1 MIKRLRPFLA
11 KLSKREK
18 MAIGI
23 GIGFVGIFILVQ
35 MVVFPFIDARERL
48 QRRLVSHTESY
59 NEIRQLR
66 LKYLELQNRADN
78 SRTQI
83 DRRQRGFTLFSFL
96 DKLAGE
102 VGIKERITY
111 MKPSSTKQK
120 DTPYRLSLVEMK
132 LNGITMEQITRFL
145 YRIETS
151 PNIIHVQRLS
161 LNKKEEKEGLLNV
174 ILQVETFEI

>member
-1 MIKRLRPFLA
+1 MIKRLRPLLA
-11 KLSKREK
+11 KLSNREK

-23 GIGFVGIFILVQ
+23 GIGFVAIFILAQVA
-35 MVVFPFIDARERL
+35 FLPFLYARERL
-48 QRRLVSHTESY
+48 QRRLVSHTINY
-59 NEIRQLR
+59 TEIKQLR
-66 LKYLELQNRADN
+66 LKYLELQSRADN
-78 SRTQI
+78 SNKRFK
-83 DRRQRGFTLFSFL
+83 RRQRGFTLFSFL
-96 DKLAGE
+96 DKLAGQ

-132 LNGITMEQITRFL
+132 LNGITMEQITKFL

-151 PNIIHVQRLS
+151 QNMIHVRRLS

-174 ILQVETFEI
+174 ILQVETFEV

>member
-1 MIKRLRPFLA
+1 MIKRLRPLIA
-11 KLSKREK
+11 KLSNRE
-18 MAIGI
+18 MWAIGI
-23 GIGFVGIFILVQ
+23 GIGFVGIFVLVQ
-35 MVVFPFIDARERL
+35 VVIFPFMDTRERL
-48 QRRLVSHTESY
+48 ERRLVSHTRSY
-59 NEIRQLR
+59 HEIKQLR
-66 LKYLELQNRADN
+66 KKYLELQIRADN
-78 SRTQI
+78 SKTQI

-96 DKLAGE
+96 DKLAGQ

-132 LNGITMEQITRFL
+132 LNGITMEQITKFL

-151 PNIIHVQRLS
+151 QNMVHVQRLS

>member
-11 KLSKREK
+11 KLSNREK
-18 MAIGI
+18 MALGI
-23 GIGFVGIFILVQ
+23 GIGFIAIFILAQVAI
-35 MVVFPFIDARERL
+35 FPLIDARERL
-48 QRRLVSHTESY
+48 QRRLVSHTRSY
-59 NEIRQLR
+59 DEIKQLR

-78 SRTQI
+78 SKTQI
-83 DRRQRGFTLFSFL
+83 NRRQRGFTLFSFL

-111 MKPSSTKQK
+111 MKPSTTKQQ
-120 DTPYRLSLVEMK
+120 DTPYSLSLVEMK

-145 YRIETS
+145 YQIETS
-151 PNIIHVQRLS
+151 QNMIHVQRLS

-174 ILQVETFEI
+174 ILQVETFKI

>member
-1 MIKRLRPFLA
+1 MIKTLRPFLA
-11 KLSKREK
+11 KLSSREK
-18 MAIGI
+18 MAISI
-23 GIGFVGIFILVQ
+23 GIGFVVIFILAQVAF
-35 MVVFPFIDARERL
+35 FPFIDARERL
-48 QRRLVSHTESY
+48 QRKLVSHTI
-59 NEIRQLR
+59 NQTEIKQLR

-78 SRTQI
+78 SKTRFK
-83 DRRQRGFTLFSFL
+83 RRQRGFTLFSFL
-96 DKLAGE
+96 DKLAGQ

-151 PNIIHVQRLS
+151 QNMIHVRRLS
-161 LNKKEEKEGLLNV
+161 LNKKEEKEALLNV
-174 ILQVETFEI
+174 ILQVETFEV

>member
-11 KLSKREK
+11 KLSNREK

-35 MVVFPFIDARERL
+35 VIVFPFIDARERL
-48 QRRLVSHTESY
+48 QRKLVSHTRSY
-59 NEIRQLR
+59 DEIKQLR

-78 SRTQI
+78 SKTQI

-120 DTPYRLSLVEMK
+120 DTPYSLSLVEMK

-151 PNIIHVQRLS
+151 PNVIHVQRLS

>member
-11 KLSKREK
+11 KLSNREK
-18 MAIGI
+18 IAISI
-23 GIGFVGIFILVQ
+23 GIGFVGIFLLVQ
-35 MVVFPFIDARERL
+35 VAVFPFLDARERL
-48 QRRLVSHTESY
+48 QRRLVSHTRSY
-59 NEIRQLR
+59 DEIKQLR
-66 LKYLELQNRADN
+66 IKYLDLQTRTDN
-78 SRTQI
+78 SKKQI

-96 DKLAGE
+96 DKLAGQ

-120 DTPYRLSLVEMK
+120 DTPYSLSLVEMK
-132 LNGITMEQITRFL
+132 LNGITMEQITKFL

-151 PNIIHVQRLS
+151 PNMIHVQRLS

>member
-1 MIKRLRPFLA
+1 MW
-11 KLSKREK
+11 
-18 MAIGI
+18 AIGI
-23 GIGFVGIFILVQ
+23 GIGFVGIFVLVQ
-35 MVVFPFIDARERL
+35 VVIFPFMDARERL
-48 QRRLVSHTESY
+48 ERRLVSHTRSY
-59 NEIRQLR
+59 DEIKQLR
-66 LKYLELQNRADN
+66 KQYLGLQIRADN
-78 SRTQI
+78 SKTQI

-96 DKLAGE
+96 DKLAGQ

-132 LNGITMEQITRFL
+132 LNGITMEQITKFL

-151 PNIIHVQRLS
+151 QNMVHVQRLS

-174 ILQVETFEI
+174 ILQVETFEV

>member
-11 KLSKREK
+11 KLSNREK
-18 MAIGI
+18 IALSIGV
-23 GIGFVGIFILVQ
+23 GFVGIFVLVQ
-35 MVVFPFIDARERL
+35 LTVFPFVDARERL
-48 QRRLVSHTESY
+48 QRRLALHTRSY
-59 NEIRQLR
+59 DEIKQLR

-78 SRTQI
+78 SKIQFN
-83 DRRQRGFTLFSFL
+83 RRQRGFTLFSFL
-96 DKLAGE
+96 DKLAGQ

-120 DTPYRLSLVEMK
+120 DTPYSLSLVEMK

-151 PNIIHVQRLS
+151 PNMIHVRRLS
-161 LNKKEEKEGLLNV
+161 LNKKEEKEGLLDV
-174 ILQVETFEI
+174 ILQVETFEV

>member
-1 MIKRLRPFLA
+1 MIKMLRPFLA
-11 KLSKREK
+11 KLSNREK
-18 MAIGI
+18 LAIGI
-23 GIGFVGIFILVQ
+23 GIGFIGIFILVN
-35 MVVFPFIDARERL
+35 VAIFPFVDSRERL
-48 QRRLVSHTESY
+48 QRSLASHTKSY
-59 NEIRQLR
+59 NEIKQLR
-66 LKYLELQNRADN
+66 LEYLAMQNRADN
-78 SRTQI
+78 SKTRFN
-83 DRRQRGFTLFSFL
+83 RRQRGFTLFSFL
-96 DKLAGE
+96 DKLAGQ

-120 DTPYRLSLVEMK
+120 DAPYSLSLVEMK

-151 PNIIHVQRLS
+151 QNMIHVRRLS

>member
-1 MIKRLRPFLA
+1 MIKKLRPFLA
-11 KLSKREK
+11 KLSNREK

-23 GIGFVGIFILVQ
+23 GIGFVAIFILFQVA
-35 MVVFPFIDARERL
+35 VFPFIDARERL
-48 QRRLVSHTESY
+48 QRQLASNTRSC
-59 NEIRQLR
+59 NEIKELR
-66 LKYLELQNRADN
+66 LKYLELQNRVDT
-78 SRTQI
+78 SKTQF

-96 DKLAGE
+96 DRLAGQ

-120 DTPYRLSLVEMK
+120 DTPYSLSLVEMK
-132 LNGITMEQITRFL
+132 LNGLTMEQITSLL

-151 PNIIHVQRLS
+151 PNMIHVRRLS
-161 LNKKEEKEGLLNV
+161 LNKKEEKEGLLDV